1 MNELLPSPHIT
12 ALNDKEQIQQ
22 MRSYLF
28 QLKESL
34 EFILTNIGTEN
45 LSDTLLKDLKNMGMS
60 IAEVQSDVDMR
71 QKTTV
76 GLINESNLTVSD
88 VINSALFEAEIQE
101 VKDYADSVA
110 GTVGEHDHTVSDITD
125 FPSTMPPSAHTH
137 TKSEISDFPTSMTP
151 TAHTHT
157 KSEVTDFSH
166 THTEYLDKTSGGT
179 VSAASAMPVASRN
192 TVSDAC
198 YYQFAGKSGNLGAL
212 GFNGANNPVWVD
224 STSSSAK
231 TLLHTGNLTLP
242 ASTAYT
248 TAQMRNAVIVSTD
261 PGEGV
266 SVSYPNGTLIFVKG

>member
-88 VINSALFEAEIQE
+88 VINSALFAAEIQE

-125 FPSTMPPSAHTH
+125 FPSTMPPSEHTHKKSEVTDFAHTH

-151 TAHTHT
+151 SAHNQSASTITA
-157 KSEVTDFSH
+157 
-166 THTEYLDKTSGGT
+166 GT
-179 VSAASAMPVASRN
+179 
-192 TVSDAC
+192 
-198 YYQFAGKSGNLGAL
+198 FAGQVIA
-212 GFNGANNPVWVD
+212 
-224 STSSSAK
+224 
-231 TLLHTGNLTLP
+231 P
-242 ASTAYT
+242 AGTDYT
-248 TAQMRNAVIVSTD
+248 TARIRNAVIVSAD
-261 PGEGV
+261 PGEGA
-266 SVSYPNGTLIFVKG
+266 SVSYPNGTLIFVK